1 MMDVLKKLPAAP
13 MISAYARNRGWPF
26 VMAWGHRISGLAM
39 AAFLLLHIYTL
50 SILED
55 PAVYDAKMKLF
66 SNFLFGF
73 LEWALAIPVIFH
85 ALNGCRLILYET
97 FGFRNDE
104 SLIRWVLSL
113 SSAYVLLSAMIMIMG
128 NQNASPVFFWLT
140 GLTLAV
146 SMGYLVFTRT
156 RKTHASTAWRLQRI
170 TGGFLFIMITAHFLF
185 MHLNPA
191 VGHEADA
198 VITRMQNP
206 FVKAVD
212 LVFVL
217 AILYHAGYG
226 LVSIA
231 RDYLGSMLFR
241 NLCAI
246 LVAVIMVFFAW
257 MGIRLTLFV

>member
-1 MMDVLKKLPAAP
+1 MDVLKKLPAAP

-39 AAFLLLHIYTL
+39 AGFLLLHIYTL
-50 SILED
+50 SMLAD
-55 PAVYDAKMKLF
+55 PAVYDAKMKLL
-66 SNFLFGF
+66 SNVLFVF
-73 LEWALAIPVIFH
+73 FEWALAIPVIFH

-113 SSAYVLLSAMIMIMG
+113 SSIYVVLSALIMIMG
-128 NQNASPVFFWLT
+128 NQTASPVFFWLL

-146 SMGYLVFTRT
+146 SMGYLVFNGT
-156 RKTHASTAWRLQRI
+156 RKTHASITWRLQRV
-170 TGGFLFIMITAHFLF
+170 TGAFLFVMITAHFLF
-185 MHLNPA
+185 MHLNRA
-191 VGHEADA
+191 VGHEADV
-198 VITRMQNP
+198 VIARMQNP
-206 FVKAVD
+206 FIKLVD
-212 LVFVL
+212 VALTL

-231 RDYLGSMLFR
+231 KDYLGSMLFR

-246 LVAVIMVFFAW
+246 LVAAVMVVFAW
-257 MGIRLTLFV
+257 MGIRLILLV